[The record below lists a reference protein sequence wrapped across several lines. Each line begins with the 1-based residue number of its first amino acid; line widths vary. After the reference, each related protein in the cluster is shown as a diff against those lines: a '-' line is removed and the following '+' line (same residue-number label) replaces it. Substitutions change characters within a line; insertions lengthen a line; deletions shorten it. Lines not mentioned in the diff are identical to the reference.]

1 VSVEVHVR
9 RGEAI
14 APILP
19 ALARLRI
26 EIFREFP
33 YLYDGD
39 LAYETEYLARYAE
52 RPGALIVTA
61 EIATAELTGEDGSSG
76 AREVVGASTGVPLA
90 QELEV
95 LQRPFLDA
103 GLDVGAYFYG
113 GESILRASHR
123 GRGIYAKF
131 LAAREEHARTLGHA
145 KLTFCAV
152 ERPKDH
158 PRRPVDYVPLDD
170 VWRHFGYA
178 PCPTLRTSFRWR
190 DVDAA
195 EETEH
200 PMVFWEKSLV

>member
-1 VSVEVHVR
+1 MSVEIHVR
-9 RGEAI
+9 RGDTI

-33 YLYDGD
+33 YLYAGD

-52 RPGALIVTA
+52 RPGAVIVTA
-61 EIATAELTGEDGSSG
+61 EDVTTGGD
-76 AREVVGASTGVPLA
+76 REVVGASTGVPLA

-113 GESILRASHR
+113 GESILCASHR

-131 LAAREEHARTLGHA
+131 LAAREEHARSLGLA
-145 KLTFCAV
+145 VLTFCAV

-158 PRRPVDYVPLDD
+158 PRRPADYVPLDD

-178 PCPTLRTSFRWR
+178 PRPTLRASFRWR
-190 DVDAA
+190 DVDAT
-195 EETEH
+195 EESEH
-200 PMVFWEKSLV
+200 PMVFWEKALV

>member
-1 VSVEVHVR
+1 MSVEVHVR
-9 RGEAI
+9 RGDAI
-14 APILP
+14 VPILP

-39 LAYETEYLARYAE
+39 LAYEGEYLARYAE

-61 EIATAELTGEDGSSG
+61 EVATEAG
-76 AREVVGASTGVPLA
+76 APEVVGASTGVPLA

-113 GESILRASHR
+113 GESILRTSHR

-131 LAAREEHARTLGHA
+131 LDAREEHARALGHA
-145 KLTFCAV
+145 MLTFCAV

-170 VWRHFGYA
+170 VWRHFGYT
-178 PCPTLRTSFRWR
+178 PRPTLRTSFRWR

>member
-1 VSVEVHVR
+1 MSLRIEVR
-9 RGEAI
+9 RGDTI
-14 APILP
+14 VPILP

-52 RPGALIVTA
+52 RPGALVVTA
-61 EIATAELTGEDGSSG
+61 EDLNAGGE
-76 AREVVGASTGVPLA
+76 REVVGASTGVPLA

-103 GLDVGAYFYG
+103 GRDVGAYFYG

-123 GRGIYAKF
+123 GRGIYTKF
-131 LAAREEHARTLGHA
+131 LVAREEHARTLGLA
-145 KLTFCAV
+145 MLTFCAV

-170 VWRHFGYA
+170 VWRHFGYG

-190 DVDAA
+190 DVDAT

>member
-1 VSVEVHVR
+1 VSVEIHVR
-9 RGEAI
+9 RGDAI

-61 EIATAELTGEDGSSG
+61 EHETEAG

-131 LAAREEHARTLGHA
+131 HAAREEHARALGFA
-145 KLTFCAV
+145 TLTFCAV

-178 PCPTLRTSFRWR
+178 PCPTLRTTFRWR

-195 EETEH
+195 EEIEH
-200 PMVFWEKSLV
+200 PMVFWEKSLA